1 MAYFSLIRGPTG
13 CGVLANGGYNGIE
26 AQTAIYELTC
36 PNSGCL
42 WTENEQKLKV
52 PRMNHVSM
60 LIVDDIASCS
70 KDSKDPEWWET
81 CWFC

>member
-1 MAYFSLIRGPTG
+1 M
-13 CGVLANGGYNGIE
+13 LANGGYNGTHR
-26 AQTAIYELTC
+26 QTAIYELTC

-70 KDSKDPEWWET
+70 KDSKDQEWWET